1 MTGKRSA
8 SSLASFT
15 AEWLGADIRGLHALA
30 AALYGYLPDVTG
42 VTAALNRE
50 VSQLAGGDEGWR
62 GPVASAF
69 AAAWRRDAAA
79 VEALA
84 QVIGQT
90 ADVVDDLAV
99 ELAVIEKKLEEEAH
113 VAGRY
118 GVRIGVD
125 GRPPPAPGGQ
135 PGDAAEASE
144 RHWAR
149 TYRRAYD
156 RAIADAQQARDQAA
170 GRLRDLYAT
179 ITPGRE
185 PPARP
190 VVGGPA
196 GSIAGVTAAAVAQ
209 PGCSRRPEYRVI
221 TGPLPGR
228 GALSRPVR
236 RCVSRVYG
244 PVRTAAPGR
253 EGGESHGGGRHI
265 GPGAAAVRAG
275 HRRLLS
281 AMAAAGLL
289 AVCGLSLSAGPAR
302 AEPPGRAQADLTPGP
317 GEWWFPG
324 WQVPQKVW
332 PLTEGAGITVA
343 EVDSGVQASVP
354 DLRGVVLPG
363 ADLTGGG
370 GNGDTDIQ
378 VGEDGHGTAMAVMI
392 AGQGA
397 GTGTVGIAPRAR
409 LLPVTVGGSGPAS
422 VATAAAGIR
431 YAVAHGAQVID
442 MPFGIGDTRP
452 ASCDPVLQA
461 AVAYALG
468 HNVVLVAS
476 SGDASRY
483 AGPDEPASC
492 AGVLAVGGMEPGGSL
507 WRGSTREPYVAVA
520 APGDHMVYV
529 GRDGRY
535 TTTGAGTSFSAAL
548 TAGAAA
554 LIRSRYPHMPWYEVD
569 QRLIDTATPAG
580 RPVPNTGYGYGI
592 VNLARAV
599 NASAY
604 PVRASGPNPV
614 YASFRAWLATPAGRA
629 AAARYGLA
637 GPDPAAAPGPSP
649 AGMTLEEIVVTG
661 VAAVCVFLAV
671 LVFVLRMSSRRRDR
685 RLVALDGPPH
695 DDVPGGWE
703 ERSWSFGPEEGGEYG
718 GASGFGRPPGYGPP
732 PLWTESPYDPPAW
745 R

>member
-1 MTGKRSA
+1 MA
-8 SSLASFT
+8 
-15 AEWLGADIRGLHALA
+15 
-30 AALYGYLPDVTG
+30 
-42 VTAALNRE
+42 
-50 VSQLAGGDEGWR
+50 
-62 GPVASAF
+62 
-69 AAAWRRDAAA
+69 
-79 VEALA
+79 
-84 QVIGQT
+84 
-90 ADVVDDLAV
+90 
-99 ELAVIEKKLEEEAH
+99 
-113 VAGRY
+113 RY
-118 GVRIGVD
+118 
-125 GRPPPAPGGQ
+125 
-135 PGDAAEASE
+135 
-144 RHWAR
+144 AR
-149 TYRRAYD
+149 LRRA
-156 RAIADAQQARDQAA
+156 
-170 GRLRDLYAT
+170 G
-179 ITPGRE
+179 
-185 PPARP
+185 
-190 VVGGPA
+190 
-196 GSIAGVTAAAVAQ
+196 
-209 PGCSRRPEYRVI
+209 
-221 TGPLPGR
+221 
-228 GALSRPVR
+228 
-236 RCVSRVYG
+236 
-244 PVRTAAPGR
+244 

-275 HRRLLS
+275 RRRLLS

-289 AVCGLSLSAGPAR
+289 AVCGLPLAAGPAR
-302 AEPPGRAQADLTPGP
+302 AEPPGRAQPRLTPGP

-343 EVDSGVQASVP
+343 EVDSGVQAGVP

-363 ADLTGGG
+363 ADLTGAG
-370 GNGDTDIQ
+370 GNGGTDIQ

-409 LLPVTVGGSGPAS
+409 ILPVTVGGSGPAS

-431 YAVAHGAQVID
+431 YAAAHGAQVID
-442 MPFGIGDTRP
+442 MPFGIAETTP

-492 AGVLAVGGMEPGGSL
+492 AGVLAAGGIEPGGFL

-604 PVRASGPNPV
+604 PVGASGPNPV
-614 YASFRAWLATPAGRA
+614 YASFLAWLATPAGRA

-637 GPDPAAAPGPSP
+637 GPRPAAAPGPSP
-649 AGMTLEEIVVTG
+649 AAMTLEEIVVTG

-671 LVFVLRMSSRRRDR
+671 LVFVLRTSSRRRDR
-685 RLVALDGPPH
+685 RLVAMDGPPYGG
-695 DDVPGGWE
+695 VPGDWE
-703 ERSWSFGPEEGGEYG
+703 ETSWSFGPEEGGEYG
-718 GASGFGRPPGYGPP
+718 GAPGYGRPPGYGPP
-732 PLWTESPYDPPAW
+732 PLWTELPYDPPAW